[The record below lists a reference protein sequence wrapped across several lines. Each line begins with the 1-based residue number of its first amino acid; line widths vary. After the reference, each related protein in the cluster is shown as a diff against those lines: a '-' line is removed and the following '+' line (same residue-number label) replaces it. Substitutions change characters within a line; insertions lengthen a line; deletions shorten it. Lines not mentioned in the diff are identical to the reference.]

1 MTRMATYR
9 DSTTAER
16 RQHAEASSSMAR
28 PARADANAA
37 GTARASTAVVPKRS
51 WRRILIAEIVVFG
64 LLFITYVT
72 ARVMYPAAFAWGGSQ
87 LSTGLGMLGLFTLI
101 ASSGFVA
108 WAVHA
113 AQRGDR
119 VTMIGMLM
127 AALGGGATF
136 LAIQAAEYTDAFSK
150 PALYGMTI
158 EDPPARTVA
167 TVAHEVA
174 SQGIA
179 EASTAPV
186 ADPLIGRQLWMD
198 TCVACHGNA
207 GEGVIGQA
215 FDIRDSEFTAD
226 QSDDE
231 LLAFIKQGRPSFD
244 AANTTGIQ
252 MPPKGGNPLLKD
264 ADLRHI
270 IAHMRTFEPLASDG
284 AVAGSAGAND
294 ATDPA
299 ANGGAATGDAF
310 AQITDIRLP
319 KSSIPVAGPGPTGLH
334 PQWET
339 RGWRSARYDGIP
351 SVDPRHDPARP
362 AHASTFFTIFYTLSG
377 VHALAL
383 IVAMAL
389 CGGLI
394 VVAGR
399 TSDDAALKPQVW
411 LAGTFWHSLTV
422 IWILLVP
429 LFYVLV

>member
-9 DSTTAER
+9 DSTTADR
-16 RQHAEASSSMAR
+16 RQHTEAASSVAR
-28 PARADANAA
+28 PPRADGAAAGAANASA
-37 GTARASTAVVPKRS
+37 AAVSQRG
-51 WRRILIAEIVVFG
+51 WRRILIAEIAVFS
-64 LLFITYVT
+64 LLFIAYVI

-87 LSTGLGMLGLFTLI
+87 LSTGLGLLGLCTLI

-119 VTMIGMLM
+119 VTLIGMLI
-127 AALGGGATF
+127 AAIGGGATF
-136 LAIQAAEYTDAFSK
+136 LAIQATEYTDAFSK

-167 TVAHEVA
+167 TVAHEDESEWV
-174 SQGIA
+174 A
-179 EASTAPV
+179 EASTAPI
-186 ADPLIGRQLWMD
+186 ADPSIGRQLWMD
-198 TCVACHGNA
+198 TCVACHGEA

-215 FDIRDSEFTAD
+215 FDTRDSSFIAD

-244 AANTTGIQ
+244 SANTTGIQ

-270 IAHMRTFEPLASDG
+270 IAYMRTFEPPTADG
-284 AVAGSAGAND
+284 AGEPDAGDETESTTAN
-294 ATDPA
+294 
-299 ANGGAATGDAF
+299 GAATGEVF
-310 AQITDIRLP
+310 TQNTDIRLP
-319 KSSIPVAGPGPTGLH
+319 KSSIPIAGPGPAGLA

-339 RGWRSARYDGIP
+339 RGWTSPRYDGTP
-351 SVDPRHDPARP
+351 PVDPRHDPTRP
-362 AHASTFFTIFYTLSG
+362 AHAATFFTIFYALSG

-383 IVAMAL
+383 IAAIAL

-394 VVAGR
+394 GYAGR
-399 TSDDAALKPQVW
+399 TSDDAALMSRAW
-411 LAGTFWHSLTV
+411 LAGSFWHSLTV
-422 IWILLVP
+422 IWILFVP